1 MLKFEK
7 KIDFEKLTR
16 NYLALED
23 PKTQTLLLKYTKNKH
38 KKIIL
43 QLLIASELFMNRESI
58 VKRISRRHLV
68 YLKYQL
74 IKVTL
79 KGCIRLDSSWRKESL
94 RHKKLSLVCTLIE
107 NQKSKGQWII
117 MRRQLS

>member
-23 PKTQTLLLKYTKNKH
+23 PKTQTQLLRYIKSKH

-43 QLLIASELFMNRESI
+43 QPLTVLELFTNRGSI
-58 VKRISRRHLV
+58 AKRI
-68 YLKYQL
+68 
-74 IKVTL
+74 
-79 KGCIRLDSSWRKESL
+79 
-94 RHKKLSLVCTLIE
+94 
-107 NQKSKGQWII
+107 
-117 MRRQLS
+117 